1 MADSS
6 NREVKKNNR
15 IRTLRAVLAGGR
27 ISQPALA
34 AELGHSGPT
43 VLSNIRE
50 LIQLGLVE
58 EIGVFDSTG
67 GRRAKAFGPV
77 ADARLSIG
85 LEITKSHIG
94 LVAVDLTGSLEAYRR
109 QEMAFSMSDAY
120 FQQLAQRLEQFIQN
134 EELAP
139 QRLLGVGISLPGIVD
154 ERERLLTDSH
164 VLQLKDV
171 STDCFSRCLPYSCRF
186 INDANAAG
194 LAEVY
199 QQEELKNLVYLSLSD
214 SVGGAILI
222 DGRLYAGDHR
232 RAGEL
237 GHNTLVP
244 NGRPCYCGKLGCL
257 DSYCNA
263 QILSGMT
270 GGSLDNWE
278 PCFDYFTKLM
288 ENEPMFPKQDATAKL
303 MKGEIGILVCAD
315 FTGYTC
321 KYNEMAPVEVV
332 LPAEGYIRIPYTMSL
347 VKNAPHEENGKALID
362 YCMSDE
368 GQRLFAEGFV
378 RPVKED
384 ALTDDLK
391 EKFLPDEAY
400 ANVIDLDYEAMA
412 NVQDDFMDAWVTRIY
427 DGSVDYDS

>member
-94 LVAVDLTGSLEAYRR
+94 LVAVDLAGSLMAYRR
-109 QEMAFSMSDAY
+109 QEMTFSMSDAY

-134 EELAP
+134 EKLAP

-270 GGSLDNWE
+270 GGSLERFFEGVEERRPALLAAWNE
-278 PCFDYFTKLM
+278 YLENLAVAVNNLRMTFDCNVMAGGYVGSYLEEYGGDFSERLARRNPFEQDISYFKFCRHRLG
-288 ENEPMFPKQDATAKL
+288 ASAL
-303 MKGEIGILVCAD
+303 GAALLLVED
-315 FTGYTC
+315 F
-321 KYNEMAPVEVV
+321 
-332 LPAEGYIRIPYTMSL
+332 IRGL
-347 VKNAPHEENGKALID
+347 
-362 YCMSDE
+362 
-368 GQRLFAEGFV
+368 
-378 RPVKED
+378 
-384 ALTDDLK
+384 
-391 EKFLPDEAY
+391 
-400 ANVIDLDYEAMA
+400 
-412 NVQDDFMDAWVTRIY
+412 
-427 DGSVDYDS
+427 